1 MTSNNL
7 SLYIPHVFPNLN
19 ESYIA
24 NVFQSLRIGL
34 VHHVDLVRKSDRYG
48 KPYNSA
54 FIHFAEW
61 YTGPAVEH
69 LQEKILNPNKEARI
83 IYEDPWYWIVLENTG
98 KKTEAPVTMLPIA
111 PGLSEIV
118 LSPEYRDEID
128 CMIAKL
134 YNDDMDLT
142 CGFDDYIDEEI
153 GQLKTENEMLRSNI
167 ENHLLHAEECHSKMA
182 TLHLENIDLGK
193 QLDLLEEKLYKTQIS
208 LEETL
213 CQLGYA
219 EKKLRENEENN

>member
-48 KPYNSA
+48 KPYNA
-54 FIHFAEW
+54 AYIHFAEW
-61 YTGPAVEH
+61 YTGPAVENFV
-69 LQEKILNPNKEARI
+69 ERVKNPAKEARI

-98 KKTEAPVTMLPIA
+98 KKTVAPVTMLPIA

-118 LSPEYRDEID
+118 LSPEYRDELD
-128 CMIAKL
+128 CMIAEI

-142 CGFDDYIDEEI
+142 CDFIDSEFASLKERNE
-153 GQLKTENEMLRSNI
+153 QLYKDNVNFQRKLAEFKIRLSELQMKDLANTVNSS
-167 ENHLLHAEECHSKMA
+167 LLIS
-182 TLHLENIDLGK
+182 ENIDLK
-193 QLDLLEEKLYKTQIS
+193 QEIERLKAADNLEVAI
-208 LEETL
+208 
-213 CQLGYA
+213 A
-219 EKKLRENEENN
+219 